1 MHFLWALTCLSTMTF
16 AAVDESWKSYSDP
29 EILSPNYQNKLSSL
43 PLNGNIEDG
52 KIAWS
57 GDYWATQKGGINY
70 RWNTPAPV
78 GFKYDS
84 PTKAQVMRMSPEE
97 LATLAPSEKFDL
109 LNGFYDYPLKRT
121 VEAST
126 KKSAADWAG
135 ICHGWAPA
143 TLHHVEPYAKTLT
156 NPDGVLIPFGSAD
169 IKAIVSYYYAFVQ
182 EYKTTYQMGLR
193 CFTNIGLGR
202 GCNDDLN
209 AGAFHITIAN
219 RLAINK
225 QGFLADIERFK
236 EVWNQPIVGY
246 ESQILE
252 TIPPSK
258 KASKEAVKEVRVKT
272 ELKYIDEA
280 DASWGTNLG
289 TDSQKFGILE
299 LQYRVELN
307 NRGEIIGGTWES
319 GFRPDFLWYVHKEE
333 IFKAPYQRLSE
344 LLND

>member
-1 MHFLWALTCLSTMTF
+1 MHLFLLGLFLNAMAV
-16 AAVDESWKSYSDP
+16 AAVNGPWKGYSDP
-29 EILSPNYQNKLSSL
+29 EIMSPQYQNKFSTL

-70 RWNTPAPV
+70 RWNAPIPV
-78 GFKYDS
+78 GFKYTS
-84 PTKAQVMRMSPEE
+84 PTKAQVLKMSEAE

-109 LNGFYDYPLKRT
+109 LNGFYDYPLKKV

-126 KKSAADWAG
+126 RKGAADWAG

-143 TLHHVEPYAKTLT
+143 TLHHTEPYAKVLT
-156 NPDGVLIPFGSAD
+156 NPDGIRIPFGSAD

-182 EYKTTYQMGLR
+182 EYETTYQMGLR
-193 CFTNIGLGR
+193 CFTNLGIGR

-219 RLAINK
+219 RLALQK

-236 EVWNQPIVGY
+236 EVWNQPIVGF
-246 ESQILE
+246 ESKVLE
-252 TIPPSK
+252 EIPPTK
-258 KASKEAVKEVRVKT
+258 KASKEAVKEVRIQT
-272 ELKYIDEA
+272 DLKFIDEA
-280 DASWGTNLG
+280 DASWETHLG
-289 TDSQKFGILE
+289 SNSQKHGILA
-299 LQYRVELN
+299 LQYRIELN
-307 NRGEIIGGTWES
+307 SKGEIIGGTWES
-319 GFRPDFLWYVHKEE
+319 SIRPDFLWYVHKEE
-333 IFKAPYQRLSE
+333 IFKAPYNRLSE